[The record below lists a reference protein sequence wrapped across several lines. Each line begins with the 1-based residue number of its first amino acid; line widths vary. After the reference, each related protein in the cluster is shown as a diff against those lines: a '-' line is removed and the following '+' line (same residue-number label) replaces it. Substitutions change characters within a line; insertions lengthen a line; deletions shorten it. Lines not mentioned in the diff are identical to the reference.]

1 VWSGFGEFRID
12 HSLKHWVSDGLMA
25 IFFFVVGLEVKRELV
40 LGELRDMRRA
50 ALPLVAALGGMVVP
64 AGFYLALQLGEPT
77 ARGWGIPMAT
87 DIAFVV
93 GCMAV
98 MGTRVPP
105 SLRVLLL
112 SLAIADD
119 IGAILV
125 IAIGYTSDLNL
136 GALLLGFLGIGV
148 VVAFQRLGIRS
159 VPVYVAVGSLVWFA
173 FHESGVHATIAGVI
187 LGLLTPAHRW
197 VNDTSLEDIVEQAR
211 KLWLGAGW
219 GAAGSRSLLRTVET
233 AAREAVSPLE
243 RLETGLHPWSAFL
256 IMPIFALANA
266 GVPFET
272 ALLTDPVSVAVA
284 AGLVLGKPVGIVGFS
299 FVAVRLGVARLPDG
313 VGWGVLTGGSA
324 LAGIGFTMSLFIA
337 GLALDGAALDAA
349 KVGVL
354 WASLL
359 SGGVGMGILLA
370 LLPREQQPRS
380 E

>member
-1 VWSGFGEFRID
+1 
-12 HSLKHWVSDGLMA
+12 
-25 IFFFVVGLEVKRELV
+25 
-40 LGELRDMRRA
+40 
-50 ALPLVAALGGMVVP
+50 
-64 AGFYLALQLGEPT
+64 
-77 ARGWGIPMAT
+77 
-87 DIAFVV
+87 
-93 GCMAV
+93 
-98 MGTRVPP
+98 
-105 SLRVLLL
+105 
-112 SLAIADD
+112 
-119 IGAILV
+119 
-125 IAIGYTSDLNL
+125 
-136 GALLLGFLGIGV
+136 
-148 VVAFQRLGIRS
+148 
-159 VPVYVAVGSLVWFA
+159 
-173 FHESGVHATIAGVI
+173 VHATIAGVI